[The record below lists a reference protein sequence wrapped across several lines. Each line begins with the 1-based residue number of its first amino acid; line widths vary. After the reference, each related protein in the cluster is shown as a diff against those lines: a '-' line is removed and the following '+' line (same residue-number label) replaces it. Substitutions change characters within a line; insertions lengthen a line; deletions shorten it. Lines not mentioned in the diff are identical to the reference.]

1 MGLSNRVVICAGC
14 SLRFKLDNTSIY
26 RKKRFCGN
34 EECKATIDVK
44 VKNSNYKKQQRKI
57 ENGTFRPGVEKELR
71 KKVLERD
78 NFCCKLC
85 FQNSQTKKMQVH
97 HIVPL
102 SDGGDDTISNLIVLC
117 SRCHTDVHKE
127 GYRYYVSTFKSYTE
141 KMEKVGCSERNGN

>member
-1 MGLSNRVVICAGC
+1 MVASNRVVICAGC
-14 SLRFKLDNTSIY
+14 SLRYKINETSLY

-34 EECKATIDVK
+34 QLCKTSIDIK

-57 ENGTFRPGVEKELR
+57 EKGTFRPGVEKELR
-71 KKVLERD
+71 AKILERD
-78 NFCCKLC
+78 GHVCRIC
-85 FQNSQTKKMQVH
+85 FVGSETKKMQVH

-127 GYRYYVSTFKSYTE
+127 GYQYYVSTFKSYTK
-141 KMEKVGCSERNGN
+141 KMEKTGC